1 MTLFLHVC
9 CAPCLLHPARVLA
22 DREISFT
29 CYFFNPNIHPF
40 KEFKKRLDTFVS
52 LAESRSYPYIIERD
66 YGLRSFL
73 RAVVFQE
80 QRRCVICYRTRLEKT
95 FQRAASLGFSSVST
109 TLLYSKYQGHRELVR
124 QADLLAE
131 QYAVSFS
138 YEDYRTG
145 WQEGIDESL
154 SLGLYRQ
161 PYCGCIYSEQERYDN
176 RFKKQM
182 RKKGVSDV

>member
-9 CAPCLLHPARVLA
+9 CAPCLLYPARVLA
-22 DREISFT
+22 DRQIPFT
-29 CYFFNPNIHPF
+29 CFFFNPNIHPF

-52 LAESRSYPYIIERD
+52 LAESRQYPYVLERD

-80 QRRCVICYRTRLEKT
+80 QRRCTICYHTRLEKT
-95 FQRAASLGFSSVST
+95 CQRAAAHDFTAVST
-109 TLLYSKYQGHRELVR
+109 TLLYSKYQRHEELKN
-124 QADLLAE
+124 QAERFAK
-131 QYAVSFS
+131 QYHLTFYYHDFRS
-138 YEDYRTG
+138 G
-145 WQEGIDESL
+145 WQHGIDESR

-176 RFKKQM
+176 RLKKQI
-182 RKKGVSDV
+182 RKKEVSNV